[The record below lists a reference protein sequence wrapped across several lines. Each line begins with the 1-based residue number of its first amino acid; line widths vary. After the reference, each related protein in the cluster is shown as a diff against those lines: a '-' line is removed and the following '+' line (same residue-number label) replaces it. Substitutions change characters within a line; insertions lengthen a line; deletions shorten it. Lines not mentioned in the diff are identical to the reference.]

1 MSKTGLQGPYPL
13 SFDAIDSVVRATSA
27 GVYAL
32 GHTDAQGRFAINHV
46 GRSDSDLRARLLDC
60 IGSEK
65 LFKYGYSASAQTAF
79 EKECQLFHDFSPP
92 GNRLHPS
99 RPTAL
104 CGAVLVAGCLRL
116 RREERDDVG
125 EGGLVAVMPIG
136 ALGGVRIEV
145 ALVALRVGRLVLE
158 PLPDA
163 VPAPLQ

>member
-65 LFKYGYSASAQTAF
+65 LFKYGYSASAQTVLREGVPAVPRL
-79 EKECQLFHDFSPP
+79 QSARQPAAP
-92 GNRLHPS
+92 GPAEGHYVELSSLP
-99 RPTAL
+99 
-104 CGAVLVAGCLRL
+104 
-116 RREERDDVG
+116 DVC
-125 EGGLVAVMPIG
+125 VC
-136 ALGGVRIEV
+136 GVRS
-145 ALVALRVGRLVLE
+145 AMTSAR
-158 PLPDA
+158 A
-163 VPAPLQ
+163 AW